1 MTLSQALIGE
11 LVSPRERA
19 RFQGYFA
26 AMFSLAS
33 IGGPVIGGLVVSH
46 ASWRWL
52 FIVNVPLCAFA
63 VWRLSTLPRG
73 KGHDAAPTQDFPGI
87 VLFAG
92 AMAGAAEPECIDGAL
107 EGMAQSQQSLVELL
121 AAHGCR
127 ACTDASM
134 KSS

>member
-1 MTLSQALIGE
+1 MIARVLQGMGGGGLMTLSQALIGE

-52 FIVNVPLCAFA
+52 
-63 VWRLSTLPRG
+63 
-73 KGHDAAPTQDFPGI
+73 
-87 VLFAG
+87 
-92 AMAGAAEPECIDGAL
+92 
-107 EGMAQSQQSLVELL
+107 
-121 AAHGCR
+121 
-127 ACTDASM
+127 
-134 KSS
+134 SS